1 VPFAAAEPANC
12 HGNAEVFVTKHG
24 GEVVRGFLVLHLHS
38 WSLVGHSTPPLF
50 AQPKVWWT

>member
-1 VPFAAAEPANC
+1 MPFAAAEPANC